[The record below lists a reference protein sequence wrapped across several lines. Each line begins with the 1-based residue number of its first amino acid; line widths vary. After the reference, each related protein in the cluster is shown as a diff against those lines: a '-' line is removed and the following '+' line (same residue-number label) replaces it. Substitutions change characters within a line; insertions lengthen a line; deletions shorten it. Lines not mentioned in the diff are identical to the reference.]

1 LYASAS
7 WKLLFTDGTE
17 VLFGRRDLTL
27 DVAEQPLAEAAET
40 ERLLTELA
48 ARYAKLPKAHT
59 AARLSLATLHGLLGQ
74 FGQAERALAG
84 VETPAAR
91 ALVARLRF
99 AAGDLSAAER
109 LARQRLVSERD
120 DVGSLNLLALVA
132 LRRGEAEQGL
142 GLLRRALR
150 VQPFDPEAT
159 QLLANL
165 EENRR

>member
-1 LYASAS
+1 
-7 WKLLFTDGTE
+7 
-17 VLFGRRDLTL
+17 
-27 DVAEQPLAEAAET
+27 
-40 ERLLTELA
+40 
-48 ARYAKLPKAHT
+48 
-59 AARLSLATLHGLLGQ
+59 LGQ

-84 VETPAAR
+84 IETPAAR
-91 ALVARLRF
+91 ALAARLRF
-99 AAGDLSAAER
+99 AAGDLRGAEA
-109 LARQRLVSERD
+109 LAQQRLVSERD
-120 DVGSLNLLALVA
+120 DVGSLNLLALIA